1 MVHYQILWLN
11 RHISQLVRLIQLI
24 VAYTKRFT
32 AKGEGPMNFANVEGT
47 TYLASGCSPSPRYD
61 HLVLAAQ
68 SGSSTAFA
76 ELWEIYSQRVYR
88 RLLSI
93 TKNRE
98 DAQDAL
104 QDAFLHAYRALPAFE
119 GRSSFYS
126 WLTRIAINSALMVLR
141 KRRTRAEV
149 SFDCPFETEEQTCE
163 FEVEYEGPS
172 PEQICDHHQR
182 CARVQ
187 RSMDKLRPRLRRVLE
202 MQLSE
207 SYSIKEIALTLKVSE
222 ATVKSCLSRARAQLK
237 RINARSLQP
246 RLSC

>member
-1 MVHYQILWLN
+1 
-11 RHISQLVRLIQLI
+11 
-24 VAYTKRFT
+24 
-32 AKGEGPMNFANVEGT
+32 MNFTTVEGT
-47 TYLASGCSPSPRYD
+47 TYLASGYNQSPRYEQ
-61 HLVLAAQ
+61 LVSAAQ
-68 SGSSTAFA
+68 SGSSAAFG
-76 ELWEIYSQRVYR
+76 ELWEIYSQRLYR

-141 KRRTRAEV
+141 KRRNRAEV
-149 SFDCPFETEEQTCE
+149 SFDCPFEMEEQTCE
-163 FEVEYEGPS
+163 FEVEYDGPS
-172 PEQICDHHQR
+172 PEQICDHRQR

-187 RSMDKLRPRLRRVLE
+187 RFMEKLRPRLRRVLE

-207 SYSIKEIALTLKVSE
+207 SYSIKEIALTLEVSE

-237 RINARSLQP
+237 RINMRAHQQRVG
-246 RLSC
+246 C

>member
-1 MVHYQILWLN
+1 
-11 RHISQLVRLIQLI
+11 
-24 VAYTKRFT
+24 
-32 AKGEGPMNFANVEGT
+32 MN
-47 TYLASGCSPSPRYD
+47 LASAEGATYVASGYNPSPRYE
-61 HLVLAAQ
+61 HLVSAAQ
-68 SGSSTAFA
+68 SGSSAAFG
-76 ELWEIYSQRVYR
+76 ELWEIYSPRVYR
-88 RLLSI
+88 RLMSI

-119 GRSSFYS
+119 NRSSFYS

-149 SFDCPFETEEQTCE
+149 SFDCPFETEEQTFE
-163 FEVEYEGPS
+163 FEVEYDGPS

-187 RSMDKLRPRLRRVLE
+187 SSMVKLRPRLRRVLE

-207 SYSIKEIALTLKVSE
+207 RYSIKEIAVTLHVSE
-222 ATVKSCLSRARAQLK
+222 ATVKSRLSRARAHLK
-237 RINARSLQP
+237 KINSRALTTRV
-246 RLSC
+246 RC

>member
-1 MVHYQILWLN
+1 
-11 RHISQLVRLIQLI
+11 
-24 VAYTKRFT
+24 
-32 AKGEGPMNFANVEGT
+32 MN
-47 TYLASGCSPSPRYD
+47 LASVEVAAYAPSGYTQSPRYE
-61 HLVLAAQ
+61 HLVSAAQ
-68 SGSSTAFA
+68 SGSSAAFG
-76 ELWEIYSQRVYR
+76 ELWEIYSPRLYR

-149 SFDCPFETEEQTCE
+149 SFDCPFETEEQTFE
-163 FEVEYEGPS
+163 FEVEYEGPN

-187 RSMDKLRPRLRRVLE
+187 NSMVKLRPRLRRVLE
-202 MQLSE
+202 MQLRE
-207 SYSIKEIALTLKVSE
+207 SSIKEIAVTLHVSE

-237 RINARSLQP
+237 RINTRAHATRAN
-246 RLSC
+246 C